1 MNSLISYT
9 HHLNTINQNVAGI
22 SRSMAELNAKQNTQD
37 KKLMELDHLIA
48 KLQSRLGEFEV
59 SQQDLKKSI
68 ADIPPLP
75 PPSMAAP
82 KPVVPAPPKQKI
94 VEVVPVVPAPVEDT
108 EEVGIIEE
116 NEVIDVTSIDDDD
129 DIVIQEK
136 KPRGRPGRKP
146 KKV

>member
-22 SRSMAELNAKQNTQD
+22 SRSMAELNAKQNTLD
-37 KKLMELDHLIA
+37 KKMSELDHLIA
-48 KLQSRLGEFEV
+48 KMQSRLGEFEV
-59 SQQDLKKSI
+59 AHQDLKKSI
-68 ADIPPLP
+68 SDIPPMP
-75 PPSMAAP
+75 PPSVAP
-82 KPVVPAPPKQKI
+82 KSVAPAPKQKA
-94 VEVVPVVPAPVEDT
+94 VEVVPEPAPEED
-108 EEVGIIEE
+108 GLIEE
-116 NEVIDVTSIDDDD
+116 NEIIEELAVQTSIDDD